1 VKNRSE
7 LRATVSTA
15 KRPKAPKLSEGL
27 FSPLSRDER
36 STIDS
41 AMDEPVAALV
51 ITPPGFLHIGNT
63 LAIGFELI
71 GNDHCKPPHHYR
83 DILLTARSKRTR
95 MMIQHRTRASR
106 NPRIP
111 FGRTHRKTAPEPHRT
126 RSADTFTALRM
137 CCTVLG
143 LCSLH

>member
-1 VKNRSE
+1 
-7 LRATVSTA
+7 
-15 KRPKAPKLSEGL
+15 
-27 FSPLSRDER
+27 
-36 STIDS
+36 
-41 AMDEPVAALV
+41 MDEPVAALI

-95 MMIQHRTRASR
+95 MMIQHRTLPSR
-106 NPRIP
+106 DSRIP
-111 FGRTHRKTAPEPHRT
+111 FGRTDREKAPEPHRT